1 MKRPITILCIT
12 DLHLQGDP
20 NEQSSAKTVTDGPL
34 ELLRDNLFHFQD
46 DRSDQN
52 KWAPD
57 FLLIAGD
64 LVDKCTRS
72 NYKYVQRQIDAL
84 ITLFNIKPFRV
95 ILTPGNHDR
104 KTYSPQSPCRK
115 QALINKYDA
124 TEQHFAEICKSGQVL
139 SVDLKK
145 RFIKDLSLIHI

>member
-1 MKRPITILCIT
+1 MGPRL
-12 DLHLQGDP
+12 
-20 NEQSSAKTVTDGPL
+20 SSDC
-34 ELLRDNLFHFQD
+34 R
-46 DRSDQN
+46 
-52 KWAPD
+52 
-57 FLLIAGD
+57 
-64 LVDKCTRS
+64 RS

-145 RFIKDLSLIHI
+145 RFIKDHVSAFRQFTDFLHIFQRKDRNRGSKTRKNVV